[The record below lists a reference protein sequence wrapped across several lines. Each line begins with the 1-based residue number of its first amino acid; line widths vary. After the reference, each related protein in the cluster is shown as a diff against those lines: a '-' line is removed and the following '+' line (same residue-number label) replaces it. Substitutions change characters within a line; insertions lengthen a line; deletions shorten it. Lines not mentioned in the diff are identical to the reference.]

1 MVAEKRHFVC
11 VVCPIGCEIDV
22 VHEGRRIISME
33 GNKCEKSTEFV
44 TQELIEPMRILT
56 STVRIQ
62 GARWAVV
69 PVRSDKAVPKRLF
82 PRIMKQLRRVRL
94 QAPVSM
100 LDVVVK
106 DVLDTGA
113 NIIATRTMPRG
124 QQNRLWAPR
133 RDQTYQQSND

>member
-1 MVAEKRHFVC
+1 MAVEKRHLIC

-22 VHEGRRIISME
+22 VHDGEKIISTK
-33 GNKCEKSTEFV
+33 GNKCEKSEEFV

-62 GARWAVV
+62 GARRAVI

-82 PRIMKQLRRVRL
+82 PRIMKQLKRVRL
-94 QAPVSM
+94 QAPVSV
-100 LDVVVK
+100 LDIVVK

-124 QQNRLWAPR
+124 
-133 RDQTYQQSND
+133 